1 VGKTRSRSIA
11 KGLVAG
17 LIGGIVGTAAR
28 NVVEKA
34 YPPRKTSDI
43 EPELVTHRIGG
54 RELTV
59 RQRRLARQGMHWGI
73 GASAGAAYG
82 VAAEFYPAATSKQ
95 GASFGM
101 ALIALNQ
108 DHLLP
113 TMGLAGKQ
121 EQTRREHTSE
131 LASFVTYGVVTE
143 TVRWIVRRMID

>member
-1 VGKTRSRSIA
+1 MSNQRSRSIA

-28 NVVEKA
+28 NVVERA
-34 YPPRKTSDI
+34 YPPRKLSDI
-43 EPELVTHRIGG
+43 EPETITHRVGD

-59 RQRRLARQGMHWGI
+59 RQRRRAKQGMHWGL
-73 GASAGAAYG
+73 GAAAGAAYG

-108 DHLLP
+108 DNILP
-113 TMGLAGKQ
+113 SIGLAERK
-121 EQTRREHTSE
+121 EQTKREHTSE
-131 LASFVTYGVVTE
+131 MVSFVTYGVVTE
-143 TVRWIVRRMID
+143 TVRWIVRGMIR